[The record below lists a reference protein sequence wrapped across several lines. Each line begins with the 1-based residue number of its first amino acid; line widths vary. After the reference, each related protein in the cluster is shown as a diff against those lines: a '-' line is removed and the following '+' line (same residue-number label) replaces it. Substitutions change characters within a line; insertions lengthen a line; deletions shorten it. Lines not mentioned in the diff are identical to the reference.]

1 MERLLA
7 KTSDARRSVRGVV
20 AEWLD
25 PSTPDTTG
33 NDVFLVAFNHLR
45 NGSLAYVHYLLRC
58 NDGYGLT
65 ELTQLERLRVSD
77 LAQLKKRMVSKGAI
91 PDEPLLRYVATFVC
105 TGGLGVRARKFKDF
119 SFDLCY
125 FLELLKGG
133 DWDTM
138 PHYQALVEPFYSCR
152 AGLGTTQT
160 SEEVHAKLVGKVF
173 DPDVVHDLRIMANKE
188 AYMAHAG
195 KTDEPL
201 TAAIQA
207 WFAHYDEQLPIT
219 GELYA
224 ASPNDKEF
232 HSSSIVT
239 VNKRPEMAT
248 FHWGG
253 AGMLGPMPDMAKGDS

>member
-1 MERLLA
+1 M
-7 KTSDARRSVRGVV
+7 RGVV

-65 ELTQLERLRVSD
+65 ELTQLERLRVTD

-173 DPDVVHDLRIMANKE
+173 DPDVVHDHNKLRRFATVFGLM
-188 AYMAHAG
+188 
-195 KTDEPL
+195 L
-201 TAAIQA
+201 QA
-207 WFAHYDEQLPIT
+207 LGMHYT
-219 GELYA
+219 GEYSWEWHMERTV
-224 ASPNDKEF
+224 ASAEL
-232 HSSSIVT
+232 V
-239 VNKRPEMAT
+239 
-248 FHWGG
+248 
-253 AGMLGPMPDMAKGDS
+253 